1 MVLCRRVKFAIIWK
15 TKFLT
20 NYLLSLIFVCT
31 NEINNVL
38 KQETPFMIFDINNL
52 NETLQKKNNYA
63 TYVVILD

>member
-1 MVLCRRVKFAIIWK
+1 MKNKIFDELFVKPD
-15 TKFLT
+15 LM
-20 NYLLSLIFVCT
+20 FVCT